1 MTRRLFLLA
10 TMVCLVMVS
19 TVPAQADAESDDL
32 HRTGLTRARSLAR
45 WALGESPSPLLSA
58 FEGDCGDRVGNAFF
72 LAPPIGQDMEL
83 RCRVPLDTAIVFSH
97 AAWFTTIPADGSTD
111 AEIIAAAND
120 GFDPVSSWVT
130 FDGDRVGLSGKTF
143 NLGAFTVWSEPGSF
157 YDEIGLGTGGVR
169 TSLTGTVMTLP
180 PQDACGRHVIK
191 AAVDFGVPD
200 EVFSVTYRIRIGRC
214 DD

>member
-1 MTRRLFLLA
+1 MIRRLLLLA
-10 TMVCLVMVS
+10 SIGCFVVGGA
-19 TVPAQADAESDDL
+19 VPAHADADGDDL
-32 HRTGLTRARSLAR
+32 HKTGLTRARSLAR
-45 WALGESPSPLLSA
+45 WALGEGPSPLLMA

-111 AEIIAAAND
+111 AQIIAAANA

-130 FDGDRVGLSGKTF
+130 FDGERVGLSGKTF
-143 NLGAFTVWSEPGSF
+143 NLGAFTVWSEKGSF

-169 TSLTGTVMTLP
+169 TSLTGTIMTLP
-180 PQDACGRHVIK
+180 PQDECGRHVIK
-191 AAVDFGVPD
+191 TAVDFGVPD
-200 EVFSVTYRIRIGRC
+200 EVFSVTYRIRIGGC

>member
-1 MTRRLFLLA
+1 MTRRLLLLA
-10 TMVCLVMVS
+10 MMVCLVLVS
-19 TVPAQADAESDDL
+19 AVPAQAGADSDDL
-32 HRTGLTRARSLAR
+32 QRTGLTRARSLAR
-45 WALGESPSPLLSA
+45 WALGESPSPLLAA

-72 LAPPIGQDMEL
+72 LAPPIAENIEL
-83 RCRVPLDTAIVFSH
+83 RCRVPLGTAIVFSH
-97 AAWFTTIPADGSTD
+97 AAWFASIPADGSTD
-111 AEIIAAAND
+111 AEIIAVANE

-130 FDGDRVGLSGKTF
+130 FDGHRVGLSGKTF

-180 PQDACGRHVIK
+180 PQHACGRHVIE